1 MKAADPF
8 SMDVIRII
16 QDAIAASGMTNME
29 IIKKSGMSQDYFYTR
44 MRGEKPFN
52 TNDISYIADILGV
65 DALDLLRE
73 AGERPASSRRAP
85 ATPTTQAG
93 ETVTVTG
100 IDPSTMSEDE
110 KVRFVL
116 KKIKAGDQTLAAMT
130 DPDKEREEEGGDGR

>member
-1 MKAADPF
+1 
-8 SMDVIRII
+8 
-16 QDAIAASGMTNME
+16 ME

>member
-1 MKAADPF
+1 
-8 SMDVIRII
+8 MDVIRII

-65 DALDLLRE
+65 DALDLLRK
-73 AGERPASSRRAP
+73 AGERPASSTTTP
-85 ATPTTQAG
+85 ATPTSQAG